1 MTRPTRFR
9 RPGRPQPRHPVPAAT
24 SSALA
29 LLLRPTPGLPAGAGA
44 GVDVALAE
52 ADADA
57 AAKAAA
63 EVIEAE
69 LVDEAADRNPFD
81 ELSVDRVLDAFI
93 DDRKRLVPARLAEFT
108 DLGDGGAEVRAY
120 RMERARL
127 LDELRANAWADGTL
141 RNYGW
146 HVRAW
151 REWYKTEGIPALPMR
166 PDAVANFLL
175 DYTFIYDEEA
185 GEFARDADGG
195 LLPAVA
201 AGTVDNR
208 LAALNLAA
216 TFIGIAR
223 PGDNPGIAELIRG
236 IRRRLGMA
244 PRHRRAA
251 LDLARLDACLA
262 AATGARFT
270 ATRTR
275 AAVLIRAR
283 TGASAGQLAEL
294 GWADVTLDVEQVT
307 LELVPA
313 SRWGEP
319 VTVVV
324 PAHPNAE
331 LCLVHTLRQL
341 RTMATGRLD
350 RVFSRPGV
358 TAPRRPRK
366 GEPQRTPAYAAG
378 APLTRP
384 ALYKAVNAA
393 AEPAGGWDALPGLGD
408 RELARLMTAEC
419 PVTPLTAA
427 RDRALLLTGFW
438 TAGRRSN
445 LSALNWADVTDHGE
459 DGLAVEFRRSK
470 TDQLGFG
477 KTKWLPQAPPGS
489 DKACPA
495 TALRAWR
502 EQLAAALGRPPRP
515 DEPVFARLTGAGTL
529 KPGADGRTA
538 RLTGEGINDVVQR
551 LAVAA
556 GLMGKPQPGTRSPFG
571 AHSLRAGFVTQAFR
585 GDKPLSVFEVQ
596 EVTDHKSSEMV
607 AVYRR
612 EAQAPK
618 NNPARKM
625 LL

>member
-1 MTRPTRFR
+1 MTRPARFHA
-9 RPGRPQPRHPVPAAT
+9 PGRPWPRRAVPAAT

-29 LLLRPTPGLPAGAGA
+29 LLLRPTPELPAGTAVNA
-44 GVDVALAE
+44 ALAE

-63 EVIEAE
+63 EVVEAE
-69 LVDEAADRNPFD
+69 LVDDDAAQDPFD

-93 DDRKRLVPARLAEFT
+93 DQKTKRLVPARLAEVT
-108 DLGDGGAEVRAY
+108 DLGDGSAEVRAY
-120 RMERARL
+120 RLERARL

-141 RNYGW
+141 RNYGM

-151 REWYKTEGIPALPMR
+151 RAWCRTEGVPALPFR
-166 PDAVANFLL
+166 PDQVANFLL

-185 GEFARDADGG
+185 GEFARDADDG

-216 TFIGIAR
+216 QFIGIAR
-223 PGDNPGIAELIRG
+223 PGDNPGIVELIRG
-236 IRRRLGMA
+236 IRRRLGVA

-251 LDLARLDACLA
+251 MDLARLDACLA

-294 GWADVTLDVEQVT
+294 GWADIVLEEHQVT
-307 LELVPA
+307 LELAPA

-331 LCLVHTLRQL
+331 LCLVRTLRQL

-350 RVFSRPGV
+350 RVFGRPAV

-366 GEPQRTPAYAAG
+366 GEPPRTPAYAAG
-378 APLTRP
+378 DPMTRP

-393 AEPAGGWDALPGLGD
+393 AAPAGGWDALPGLSD
-408 RELARLMTAEC
+408 RELARLLTAEC
-419 PVTPLTAA
+419 PVTPLATA

-445 LSALNWADVTDHGE
+445 LSALNWRDVTDHGE

-495 TALRAWR
+495 TALREWR
-502 EQLAAALGRPPRP
+502 AQLTAALGRPPHP
-515 DEPVFARLTGAGTL
+515 DEPVFTRLTGVGTL
-529 KPGADGRTA
+529 KRGKDGRLPA
-538 RLTGEGINDVVQR
+538 RLTGEGVNDVVQR

-556 GLMGKPQPGTRSPFG
+556 GLMGKPKPGEKAPYG
-571 AHSLRAGFVTQAFR
+571 AHSLRAGFTTQAFR
-585 GDKPLSVFEVQ
+585 DNKLSLLEVQ
-596 EVTDHKSSEMV
+596 EVTDHKSLEMLS
-607 AVYRR
+607 VYRR
-612 EAQAPK
+612 EVQAPK
-618 NNPARKM
+618 SNAARKM
-625 LL
+625 MM